1 MLIKNKNSL
10 TIIIHF
16 DNITKNNI
24 WPKYFYQKFG
34 QRTEKK
40 TSWGAFSKLTDKEKI
55 YLKTNLFS
63 NLFIYLSFILYKYWR
78 NKDLHVS
85 KSFYPAELNDSAIT
99 QLNDRN
105 QPIQHF
111 FVVNKLFPILVFWV
125 IIIYLLS
132 FVKTRTQSMTNIRRM
147 TKKWKTLLLITRLQI
162 SLLTNKWCSLFLGQH
177 FSCRCHL

>member
-1 MLIKNKNSL
+1 MVSKIPDWVQIKSQPLANKILGLADKTSFAGADFTLPTCNKIYPVISVL
-10 TIIIHF
+10 
-16 DNITKNNI
+16 
-24 WPKYFYQKFG
+24 PKYFYQKFG

-111 FVVNKLFPILVFWV
+111 FVVNKLFPILFFWV
-125 IIIYLLS
+125 TSNLP
-132 FVKTRTQSMTNIRRM
+132 FVICKN
-147 TKKWKTLLLITRLQI
+147 
-162 SLLTNKWCSLFLGQH
+162 
-177 FSCRCHL
+177 